1 MVIET
6 RTLSQAPMAAGVASV
21 AEPRARVEEAERRTQ
36 PRGRDRARRSA
47 ILALGTAVPGAGY
60 PQARLVEFMK
70 RAHRADARLAR
81 RLEFLYRHSGIETR
95 HSCLEDY
102 DRSPADFTFYPR
114 DWDAPPPTTRDR
126 MAVYRRA
133 GLPLARAAVA
143 SALDRLPGF
152 DRTRISHL
160 VVASCTGFNAPGLDV
175 DLIASLGLRRSVAR
189 TLVGFQGCHAGLTC
203 LRLADEISRAD
214 EDALVLVV
222 CLELCTLHFQITPS
236 EDNLLANSL
245 FADGAS
251 ALVVG
256 SGRGEN
262 GSRAEAIGGGSHGL
276 RLEIAGNGSWLEPG
290 TEGEMAWELGE
301 TGFQMRLSGLV
312 PRILGLNVGQFLT
325 SVLDLDPEA
334 ARNLDFWAIHPG
346 GPAILDQMERSLG
359 LAPHKLAESRDILRE
374 CGNMSSPTVFFIL
387 ERILARLRARPDGA
401 PARGAALAFGPGL
414 TLEAVRFEAT
424 G

>member
-1 MVIET
+1 MVAERMVIET

-214 EDALVLVV
+214 EDALVL
-222 CLELCTLHFQITPS
+222 T
-236 EDNLLANSL
+236 A
-245 FADGAS
+245 
-251 ALVVG
+251 
-256 SGRGEN
+256 
-262 GSRAEAIGGGSHGL
+262 AEAGADDVELDGSSFVVTSAPEVVTPVRQALDAAGFAVESVDLAMVPKTTVAVSDESTARRIMNLVEGL
-276 RLEIAGNGSWLEPG
+276 EE
-290 TEGEMAWELGE
+290 TEDVQDVYAN
-301 TGFQMRLSGLV
+301 FD
-312 PRILGLNVGQFLT
+312 I
-325 SVLDLDPEA
+325 PEA
-334 ARNLDFWAIHPG
+334 
-346 GPAILDQMERSLG
+346 
-359 LAPHKLAESRDILRE
+359 
-374 CGNMSSPTVFFIL
+374 V
-387 ERILARLRARPDGA
+387 
-401 PARGAALAFGPGL
+401 
-414 TLEAVRFEAT
+414 LEAVAS
-424 G
+424 